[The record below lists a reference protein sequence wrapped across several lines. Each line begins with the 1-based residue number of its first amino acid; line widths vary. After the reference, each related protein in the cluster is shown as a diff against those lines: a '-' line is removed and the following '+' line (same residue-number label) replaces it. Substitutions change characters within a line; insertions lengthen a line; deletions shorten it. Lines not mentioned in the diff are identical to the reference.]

1 MSKLAIQEADEG
13 VIFMV
18 KIVPGSSRT
27 AICGLLGKMLKIK
40 VAAAPEKGKANR
52 CLLKFLAEQLGVREN
67 AVSIISGKSSP
78 VKHIRV
84 LGVSVETVSR
94 KLNLD
99 KQGLNQ

>member
-13 VIFMV
+13 VIFMA